1 MKCCYKMIFAFFFL
15 ILSIKVDDT
24 YSLKLIDIEANMKKM
39 EVINLSQFTDNI
51 HYVPLE
57 NKENLPLSYITYMD
71 FSKDN
76 ILVADRN
83 FCLLY
88 DIYGR
93 FVSKIGNKG
102 RGPGE
107 YSYLTNICIG
117 KNGKIYLSDTENLYE
132 YNNDGSFVKKY
143 IKSLLLNDTY
153 YLTSWFQIS
162 DSLFLGHVPNSSGL
176 IDYKAILINKFGDI
190 KHYYKNYN
198 LFNRKI
204 IVASTTDNYA
214 NVYKFKNEIFYKEL
228 YNDTLF
234 CLTDQY
240 ELIPKYVFNLG
251 KYKESDFERQIFNL
265 DHISNCIQVY
275 DAFQTERYLFLN
287 CDFADYFPAK
297 RLTPKPTPI
306 SFSKPI
312 WYNTRRVLGIFDKKA
327 GHLVFCKPTTT
338 DNPLFTSG
346 VYNDIDAGPRF
357 FPKKQINDST
367 MVMLINAEELK
378 DHVESYE
385 FKNSVPKYSE
395 KKKKLEDL
403 AKNLSEFDN
412 PILMFVNF
420 KGK

>member
-1 MKCCYKMIFAFFFL
+1 MIFAFFPL
-15 ILSIKVDDT
+15 ILITIRVDDT
-24 YSLKLIDIEANMKKM
+24 FPLKLIDIEANIKKM
-39 EVINLSQFTDNI
+39 EVINLSKFTDNI
-51 HYVPLE
+51 YYVSLE
-57 NKENLPLSYITYMD
+57 NKENLPLSYIAYTD
-71 FSKDN
+71 FSKDH

-88 DIYGR
+88 DRWGR

-132 YNNDGSFVKKY
+132 YNIDGSFVKKY
-143 IKSLLLNDTY
+143 IKSLFLNDTY
-153 YLTSWFQIS
+153 YLTSWFQIN
-162 DSLFLGHVPNSSGL
+162 DSLFFGHVPNTSGL

-190 KHYYKNYN
+190 RQSYKNYN
-198 LFNRKI
+198 LFNRTTI
-204 IVASTTDNYA
+204 IASTAENYA
-214 NVYKFKNEIFYKEL
+214 SVYKFKNETFYKGL

-234 CLTDQY
+234 CLTDKY

-251 KYKESDFERQIFNL
+251 KYKESDFERDVFNL
-265 DHISNCIQVY
+265 DHISNYIQMY

-287 CDFADYFPAK
+287 CDFAGYFPAK
-297 RLTPKPTPI
+297 RLTPRPAPS

-346 VYNDIDAGPRF
+346 LYNDIDAGPRF

-367 MVMLINAEELK
+367 MVMLINAAELK

-385 FKNSVPKYSE
+385 FKNNVPKYSE
-395 KKKKLEDL
+395 KKKKLEYL

-420 KGK
+420 KVK